1 MNNLVYTTYD
11 LDNVK
16 RANDLDD
23 AQRLLVEGMKWKGGA
38 CGLPSQSYECADE
51 CADYY
56 VWKTACEKLLGR
68 FFGTNMLD
76 GCKDELEA
84 VCSIVAKLKE
94 LIKGIKENKPYWA
107 HIPLEKKLEVCL

>member
-1 MNNLVYTTYD
+1 MNDLVYKTYD

-23 AQRLLVEGMKWKGGA
+23 AQRLLFESMKWKGGA
-38 CGLPSQSYECADE
+38 CGLPSQSYECAD
-51 CADYY
+51 YY
-56 VWKTACEKLLGR
+56 AWKTECKKLLGR

-76 GCKDELEA
+76 DCKDEVEA
-84 VCSIVAKLKE
+84 VCLIEMRLKD

>member
-1 MNNLVYTTYD
+1 MKDFGSKAYD
-11 LDNVK
+11 LDDIK

-23 AQRLLVEGMKWKGGA
+23 AQRLLFDGMKWKGGA
-38 CGLPSQSYECADE
+38 CGLPSQLYE

-76 GCKDELEA
+76 GCKDELSAACLIE
-84 VCSIVAKLKE
+84 AKLKE